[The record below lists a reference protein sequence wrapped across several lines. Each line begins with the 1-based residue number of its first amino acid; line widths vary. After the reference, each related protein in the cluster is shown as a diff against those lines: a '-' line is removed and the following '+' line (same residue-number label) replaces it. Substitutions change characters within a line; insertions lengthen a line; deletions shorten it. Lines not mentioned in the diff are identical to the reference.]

1 MGDLTSALF
10 LVGLL
15 QVDCTL
21 PTAPAAGGVYH
32 SSPHA
37 MLPPPGP
44 VPLFGLLQGRSPKA
58 ALEHTAGAY
67 FEVMRATS
75 EAEEYEL
82 QLVAESSRDWP
93 RLAEIGRDW
102 AGLAERPEENES
114 PRMTGPHTVSSRFT
128 ASTVNRS
135 PRKTG

>member
-37 MLPPPGP
+37 MLPTPGP
-44 VPLFGLLQGRSPKA
+44 VPLLGLLQGRSPKA

-93 RLAEIGRDW
+93 RLVEIGRDW
-102 AGLAERPEENES
+102 
-114 PRMTGPHTVSSRFT
+114 PRDRRRTSRH
-128 ASTVNRS
+128 A
-135 PRKTG
+135 